1 MLKPGETF
9 AGRYRVEREIGRG
22 GIGVVFACRHLHTQE
37 EVAVKVLKGD
47 LPEPELVRK
56 KFRVE
61 WGVWQRS
68 PSEHIVRT
76 LDAGIDPE
84 SGRLYSAMELLRGE
98 TVAQRVRREGPLLPA
113 QVVRIVEQVSS
124 GLDAAHQAR
133 NERGEREPIVHR
145 DLKPNNLFLTTRADG
160 TMRVKILDFGSA
172 KQLGDSTGV
181 THVLLGTPHFMASEQ
196 LRGEPVCPQT
206 DVWALGLIAYY
217 CLVGR
222 NYWRVGS
229 VALDADP
236 IALQTEILSPER
248 VPPSQRWS
256 EQGVSGSLPL
266 EFDAWFLRCLQR
278 NPSERFESAGE
289 AAQALARA
297 LAPAEQPLIAPP
309 PSVSRAEAGGPDTAE
324 MAAEP
329 RREPEAATGRTVP
342 LAVEGAPAEVQAAQ
356 RAVTSSQSGDSASVA
371 PLASEGRAKSR
382 SAQPSRGHSRWVVA
396 GLVLVVVVQSWL
408 LFREQASPAA
418 VEGEARS
425 PNVAVGA
432 AVVGDEP
439 RRPAAGG
446 AAIEPAP
453 GSAQPAQPGARPAS
467 PSAVPGRVPPESES
481 KKVSARHP
489 REPVTAPDELDPA
502 PADTSDER
510 AVTESAPGSGGA
522 SPPEPMAQPA
532 RPLSNAAPNEASL
545 YDQVGPSP

>member
-98 TVAQRVRREGPLLPA
+98 TLAQRVRREGPLLPA

-145 DLKPNNLFLTTRADG
+145 DLKPNNLFLTARADG
-160 TMRVKILDFGSA
+160 MMRVKILDFGSA

-206 DVWALGLIAYY
+206 DIWALGLIAYY

-222 NYWRVGS
+222 NYWRAGS

-297 LAPAEQPLIAPP
+297 LAPAEHPLIAPP
-309 PSVSRAEAGGPDTAE
+309 PSASSAETGGPDTAG
-324 MAAEP
+324 
-329 RREPEAATGRTVP
+329 RDAATGRTVP
-342 LAVEGAPAEVQAAQ
+342 LAVQGAPAEVQAAQ
-356 RAVTSSQSGDSASVA
+356 RAVTSSESGDSASVA

-382 SAQPSRGHSRWVVA
+382 SAQPSRGHTRWVVA

-439 RRPAAGG
+439 RRPPAGG
-446 AAIEPAP
+446 AAIEPPP
-453 GSAQPAQPGARPAS
+453 GSAQPAQSGARSVS
-467 PSAVPGRVPPESES
+467 PSAAQARVPPESES
-481 KKVSARHP
+481 KKVGARHT
-489 REPVTAPDELDPA
+489 REPVKAPPVELDA
-502 PADTSDER
+502 TPADTSDER
-510 AVTESAPGSGGA
+510 AVTESAPGSGSA

-532 RPLSNAAPNEASL
+532 RPQSNAAPNEASL